1 MARRS
6 GAWMKAALQGCKERN
21 KTAHPRG
28 GTMGPMSHA
37 TPEPH
42 TTSRVLLI
50 RPAAFGAN
58 PETATT
64 NSFQSA
70 SGSSAAVRAKALAEF
85 DALVQVLGKNGVE
98 VFVGEDTPA
107 PEKPDAVFPNNW
119 VSFHPGGKVVLYP
132 MQAPSRRSE
141 VRLDLLGR
149 LEARGA
155 ITPRTQIDLRPGAEH
170 FGYLEGTGS
179 LVLDRARRIAY
190 ACLSPRTSAR
200 KIGEFCAELAYTPE
214 LFHATDAA
222 GRPVYH
228 TNVMLAVG
236 TAFALLCSEAL
247 ADERERARI
256 EERLTT
262 TGHELVRIT
271 RAQMGEFAGNVLEL
285 ASKEGEPLIVLSARA
300 RRALAPAQLEL
311 LERHG
316 RLVSV
321 ELDTIERHGGGSA
334 RCMIAE
340 LF

>member
-1 MARRS
+1 MAS
-6 GAWMKAALQGCKERN
+6 VPG
-21 KTAHPRG
+21 
-28 GTMGPMSHA
+28 
-37 TPEPH
+37 EPH
-42 TTSRVLLI
+42 TTSRVLMV

-58 PETATT
+58 PETVAT
-64 NSFQSA
+64 NAFQSA
-70 SGSSAAVRAKALAEF
+70 NGSSPAVQAAALAEF
-85 DALVQVLGKNGVE
+85 DALVQALGKHGVE
-98 VFVGEDTPA
+98 VFVAEDSPL
-107 PEKPDAVFPNNW
+107 PVKPDALFPNNW

-132 MQAPSRRSE
+132 LLAPSRRAE

-155 ITPRTQIDLRPGAEH
+155 IKPHTQIDLRPGAEH

-200 KIGEFCAELAYTPE
+200 KIGEFCAELAYVPE
-214 LFHATDAA
+214 LFHATDGA
-222 GRPVYH
+222 GRAIYH
-228 TNVMLAVG
+228 TNVMLSVG
-236 TAFALLCSEAL
+236 TSFALLCSEAIR
-247 ADERERARI
+247 DERECARI
-256 EERLTT
+256 EEHLAA

-271 RAQMGEFAGNVLEL
+271 LAQMGEFAGNVLEL
-285 ASKEGEPLIVLSARA
+285 ASREGEPLIVLSARA
-300 RRALAPAQLEL
+300 RAALTPGQLAV

-321 ELDTIERHGGGSA
+321 ALDTIERHGGGSA

>member
-1 MARRS
+1 MTS
-6 GAWMKAALQGCKERN
+6 V
-21 KTAHPRG
+21 
-28 GTMGPMSHA
+28 

-42 TTSRVLLI
+42 TTSRVLMV

-58 PETATT
+58 PETAAT
-64 NSFQSA
+64 NAFQSA
-70 SGSSAAVRAKALAEF
+70 SGSSAAVQAAALAEF
-85 DALVQVLGKNGVE
+85 DALVQALGKHGVE
-98 VFVGEDTPA
+98 VYVGEDTPMPA
-107 PEKPDAVFPNNW
+107 KPDALFPNNW

-132 MQAPSRRSE
+132 MQAPSRRAE

-155 ITPRTQIDLRPGAEH
+155 IKPHTQIDLRPGAEH

-179 LVLDRARRIAY
+179 LVLDRTRRIAY

-200 KIGEFCAELAYTPE
+200 RIAEFCAELAYTPE
-214 LFHATDAA
+214 LFHATDGA
-222 GRPVYH
+222 GRAIYH
-228 TNVMLAVG
+228 TNVLLSVG
-236 TAFALLCSEAL
+236 TAYALLCSEAIP
-247 ADERERARI
+247 DERERVHI
-256 EERLTT
+256 EERLLA
-262 TGHELVRIT
+262 TGHEIVRIT
-271 RAQMGEFAGNVLEL
+271 RAQLAEFAGNVLEL
-285 ASKEGEPLIVLSARA
+285 ASKDGEPLIVLSARA
-300 RRALAPAQLEL
+300 RAALAPGQLAV